1 MDEESKYNNITKN
14 NSELFHD
21 LSQKEINDS
30 KKSFVGTKL
39 YDSNEINI
47 SGK

>member
-1 MDEESKYNNITKN
+1 MDGESKNNITKN
-14 NSELFHD
+14 NSELFHNF
-21 LSQKEINDS
+21 SQKEINCS

-39 YDSNEINI
+39 YESNEINN

>member
-1 MDEESKYNNITKN
+1 MDEESNNNITKN

-21 LSQKEINDS
+21 LSQKEINNS